1 MNIEE
6 RTKLIENLVV
16 EGMNETN
23 EFARILGKVID
34 FGEFSLNEAT
44 INGKYY
50 NRELGAS
57 IEKFSQIVQSLRN
70 HLVKKD
76 ALDLNLDLM
85 QGMIEVTRHNRSGM
99 IMTLGLIVKDKHI
112 DDADKETAH
121 KRVAMFDQLVSEYD
135 NLVFQLSLKN
145 VNLRT
150 LKQSGKIDIEKIGLK
165 HNYSADEIIEF
176 LEEFKNYTAH

>member
-1 MNIEE
+1 LKEPN
-6 RTKLIENLVV
+6 
-16 EGMNETN
+16 
-23 EFARILGKVID
+23 
-34 FGEFSLNEAT
+34 
-44 INGKYY
+44 
-50 NRELGAS
+50 
-57 IEKFSQIVQSLRN
+57 
-70 HLVKKD
+70 
-76 ALDLNLDLM
+76 DLNLDLM
-85 QGMIEVTRHNRSGM
+85 QSAIEMTSHNRLVIIKVLGM
-99 IMTLGLIVKDKHI
+99 IVKDKHI